1 MASEIFAQ
9 AGPDVA
15 IRLTPGGAGVLKVA
29 ADGEIIYDKAAEDGN
44 FPDLPRVKEI
54 RAAIQH
60 RLESITV

>member
-9 AGPDVA
+9 AGSDVA
-15 IRLTPGGAGVLKVA
+15 IRLTPGGAGVLKVE
-29 ADGEIIYDKAAEDGN
+29 ADGEIIYDKAVEGN

-60 RLESITV
+60 RLESVTV